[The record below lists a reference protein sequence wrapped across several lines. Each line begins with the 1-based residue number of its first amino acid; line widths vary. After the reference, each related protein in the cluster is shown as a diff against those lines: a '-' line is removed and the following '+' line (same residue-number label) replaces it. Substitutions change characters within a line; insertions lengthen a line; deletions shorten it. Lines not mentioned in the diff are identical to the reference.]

1 MKAADAQEFLML
13 ESAANV
19 LAPSERGLS
28 AELTGGVASY
38 EVASIGTC
46 RTNPK
51 NMQKHIKEH
60 MRTNRGVG
68 TAVEEENAFQCDSG
82 CTVSSGLGSFALE
95 GAFRR
100 N

>member
-19 LAPSERGLS
+19 LAPSQRGLL

-46 RTNPK
+46 RTHPK
-51 NMQKHIKEH
+51 NIQKHI
-60 MRTNRGVG
+60 
-68 TAVEEENAFQCDSG
+68 
-82 CTVSSGLGSFALE
+82 
-95 GAFRR
+95 
-100 N
+100 